1 MLPTPA
7 DPAPGPANR
16 GPSRELIVFSGR
28 LDTADFM
35 QWVHHRACK
44 LGLFGHVRPHGEAV
58 LADVTGPDE
67 LIDAM
72 ALCCSLGP
80 VSSWVETV
88 ERTPATPHQ
97 IGATAF
103 EIRPDD

>member
-1 MLPTPA
+1 MTSPPHSPAARPT
-7 DPAPGPANR
+7 NR
-16 GPSRELIVFSGR
+16 GPSRELIVFNGR
-28 LDTADFM
+28 LDTVDFM

-44 LGLFGHVRPHGEAV
+44 LGLSGHVRPHGEAV
-58 LADVTGPDE
+58 LVDVTGPDE

-80 VSSWVETV
+80 VSSCVETV
-88 ERTPATPHQ
+88 QRTPATPHQ
-97 IGATAF
+97 NGATAF